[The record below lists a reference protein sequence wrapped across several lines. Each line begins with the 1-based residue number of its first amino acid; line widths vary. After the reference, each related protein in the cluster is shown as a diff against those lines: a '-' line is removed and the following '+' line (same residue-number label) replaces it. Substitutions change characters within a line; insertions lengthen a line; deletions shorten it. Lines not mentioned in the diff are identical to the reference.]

1 MTLITQ
7 ENEHDRLATRL
18 SIILSRLFQGERLHI
33 GTLAEEFGVTTR
45 TLRRDFNVRL
55 TYLDIEQNN
64 GVYQLASHYFRR
76 RTERDM
82 KILARLLHLDRLL
95 PAMDAKLLSLMLDGE
110 RPSPYRIMLPE
121 PRQKPTLFGD
131 FSRLTLAILNQ
142 TKVRIRTDENV
153 SHTVHPYRLLC
164 SQAEWYL
171 AGSASSTMFVIP
183 LTQIRLVQVL
193 PNTTFEIDN
202 ELINLVE
209 QPEFMEA
216 LPHINIIEKII
227 NHKLKRKQYC

>member
-18 SIILSRLFQGERLHI
+18 SIILSRLFQGEKLHI

-55 TYLDIEQNN
+55 TYLDIEQSN

-110 RPSPYRIMLPE
+110 HPSPYRIMLPE

-142 TKVRIRTDENV
+142 TGAYQNRRKRQ
-153 SHTVHPYRLLC
+153 PYRSSLSSALQPC
-164 SQAEWYL
+164 GVVSCRMYVIGRVRYFPVPNQA
-171 AGSASSTMFVIP
+171 G
-183 LTQIRLVQVL
+183 
-193 PNTTFEIDN
+193 
-202 ELINLVE
+202 
-209 QPEFMEA
+209 
-216 LPHINIIEKII
+216 
-227 NHKLKRKQYC
+227 

>member
-18 SIILSRLFQGERLHI
+18 SIILSRLFQGEKLHI

-55 TYLDIEQNN
+55 TYLDIEQSN

-95 PAMDAKLLSLMLDGE
+95 PAMDAKLLSLLLDGE
-110 RPSPYRIMLPE
+110 HPRPTGLCYRSRARNP
-121 PRQKPTLFGD
+121 P
-131 FSRLTLAILNQ
+131 FSVI
-142 TKVRIRTDENV
+142 
-153 SHTVHPYRLLC
+153 
-164 SQAEWYL
+164 
-171 AGSASSTMFVIP
+171 SA
-183 LTQIRLVQVL
+183 
-193 PNTTFEIDN
+193 D
-202 ELINLVE
+202 
-209 QPEFMEA
+209 
-216 LPHINIIEKII
+216 
-227 NHKLKRKQYC
+227 

>member
-18 SIILSRLFQGERLHI
+18 SIILSRLFQGEKLHI

-95 PAMDAKLLSLMLDGE
+95 PAMDAKLLSLLLDGE
-110 RPSPYRIMLPE
+110 HPSPYRIMLPE
-121 PRQKPTLFGD
+121 PHQKPTLFGD

-142 TKVRIRTDENV
+142 TQVRIRTDENV

-164 SQAEWYL
+164 SHAEWFL
-171 AGSASSTMFVIP
+171 AGCTSSGVFVIS
-183 LTQIRLVQVL
+183 LSRIRLVEVL
-193 PNTTFEIDN
+193 PDTTFEIDN
-202 ELINLVE
+202 TLISLIE
-209 QPEFMEA
+209 QSDFMEA
-216 LPHINIIEKII
+216 LPHMNIIHQIMQVM
-227 NHKLKRKQYC
+227 LPTY

>member
-18 SIILSRLFQGERLHI
+18 SIILSRLFQGEKLHI

-55 TYLDIEQNN
+55 TYLDIEQSN

-95 PAMDAKLLSLMLDGE
+95 PAMDAKLLCLS
-110 RPSPYRIMLPE
+110 
-121 PRQKPTLFGD
+121 
-131 FSRLTLAILNQ
+131 
-142 TKVRIRTDENV
+142 
-153 SHTVHPYRLLC
+153 
-164 SQAEWYL
+164 
-171 AGSASSTMFVIP
+171 
-183 LTQIRLVQVL
+183 
-193 PNTTFEIDN
+193 
-202 ELINLVE
+202 
-209 QPEFMEA
+209 
-216 LPHINIIEKII
+216 
-227 NHKLKRKQYC
+227 